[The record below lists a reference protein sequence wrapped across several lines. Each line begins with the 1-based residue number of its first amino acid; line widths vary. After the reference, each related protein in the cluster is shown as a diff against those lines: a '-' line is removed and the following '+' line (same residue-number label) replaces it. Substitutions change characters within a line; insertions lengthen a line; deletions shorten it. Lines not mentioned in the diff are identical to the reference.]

1 MKRLLMIMSLGMGCG
16 SSVSVDVELVD
27 PCNQEAVQ
35 SVQFLK
41 FEPRGTGVDSAGL
54 TTIQAVEDA
63 TTQAIPIPLVAD
75 FHLVATGH
83 VGGFEEP
90 ASAIGV
96 SAKYDLTSVDGVVNI
111 RLPFARI
118 NEFYKTT
125 SLDDPTA
132 CTTLSHAR
140 YGASATYLPENGM
153 VLIVGGA
160 RLEDDTLDYPRIVE
174 LYNPATGQ
182 FEEVAEL
189 GVGGARAFHTATRL
203 QDGRVLIVGG
213 EGLIQFKTSSLRS
226 VFIVDARDPAD
237 VKISEGGLSIR
248 KARTGHTATLLEDG
262 RVLIAGGR
270 LIVENATRPED
281 HTYEPSIEIYDPEK
295 ETFTLATDVN
305 GNAVELPEAR
315 YGHSATAVSSKDVV
329 LAGGQNGDN
338 PVLSLAVVHLEGE
351 MVTVRTSSDAIGVG
365 PLFHAADVTSDGTL
379 LLSGGYATIADA
391 EGAPPT
397 DSVRN
402 VEMWTLNEATG
413 ELTRLCSSSLNKA
426 RGYHTA
432 SIVGR
437 EAVFIGGRDPA
448 GLPIADAEVASLL
461 GVAGTC
467 FARPP
472 ETHPMTDPRAQHA
485 VAKIGSGELLVVG
498 GRQQNAGET
507 FGRSIE
513 STEIFSPR
521 RDP

>member
-1 MKRLLMIMSLGMGCG
+1 MRYLALLFAVGCG
-16 SSVSVDVELVD
+16 SGLSIDVELVD

-35 SVQFLK
+35 SVNFLK
-41 FEPRGTGVDSAGL
+41 FEPRGTGVDSEGL
-54 TTIQAVEDA
+54 TTIQAVEDGA
-63 TTQAIPIPLVAD
+63 TLPIPIPLVSD
-75 FHLVATGH
+75 FQLVATGH
-83 VGGFEEP
+83 VGDFDAPPE
-90 ASAIGV
+90 AIGV
-96 SAKYDLTSVDGVVNI
+96 SAKYDLTSADGVVDI
-111 RLPFARI
+111 RLPFALI
-118 NEFYKTT
+118 DEFYKTT
-125 SLDDPTA
+125 SLEDPTA

-140 YGASATYLPENGM
+140 YGATATYLPENGM

-160 RLEDDTLDYPRIVE
+160 RLQDDMLDYPRIVE
-174 LYNPATGQ
+174 LYNPASGM

-189 GVGGARAFHTATRL
+189 LVGGARAFHTATRL
-203 QDGRVLIVGG
+203 
-213 EGLIQFKTSSLRS
+213 
-226 VFIVDARDPAD
+226 A
-237 VKISEGGLSIR
+237 
-248 KARTGHTATLLEDG
+248 DG
-262 RVLIAGGR
+262 RVLIAGGEALVQFKTQALR
-270 LIVENATRPED
+270 SAFIIDARDPRNVTISEGGLAMRKARTGHSATLLDDGRVLLAGGRVLLETATRPED
-281 HTYEPSIEIYDPEK
+281 HTYEPSIELYDSADGV
-295 ETFTLATDVN
+295 FTLPTDPS
-305 GNAVELPEAR
+305 GNAIELPEAR
-315 YGHSATAVSSKDVV
+315 YGHSATAVSKTDVI

-338 PVLSLAVVHLEGE
+338 PVLSLAVVHLAGE
-351 MVTVRTSSDAIGVG
+351 AVTVKTSSDAIGVG
-365 PLFHAADVTSDGTL
+365 PLFHAADATSDGTL

-426 RGYHTA
+426 RGYHTV
-432 SIVGR
+432 SIVER
-437 EAVFIGGRDPA
+437 QAVFIGGRDDA
-448 GLPIADAEVASLL
+448 GLPIADAETASLL
-461 GVAGTC
+461 GAAGAC

-498 GRQQNAGET
+498 GRQQNVGET